1 MKLILDHHYPAA
13 IAVGLRR
20 RGVTAATLLE
30 HGWQVLDDDAVLD
43 ACQADGL
50 TLVTNNVADFT
61 VIARQWQVQGRSH
74 CGLIFTS
81 DRRWPRTRDGSGGLS
96 AALCDLCR
104 GGDERWID
112 RMHWL

>member
-1 MKLILDHHYPAA
+1 MKLILDHHYQAA

-30 HGWQVLDDDAVLD
+30 HGWQVLDDDALLD
-43 ACQADGL
+43 ACLADGL

-61 VIARQWQVQGRSH
+61 VLARQWQVQGRSH

-81 DRRWPRTRDGSGGLS
+81 DRRWPRTRDGSAALS
-96 AALCDLCR
+96 AALFDLCR
-104 GGDERWID
+104 GGDESWID